1 MKRSAD
7 FAPGFRLSELDVGF
21 MLVVFGSSPLL
32 ARLFDQLGLA
42 ALFAVVHFF
51 LFCNVL
57 RANRSLELLWAGA
70 FIGLWASAYFRGSPS
85 WLHVYALAFAVTV
98 AVAVVQLLLPS
109 YHGAFWATFNPRLP
123 QWWEKRT
130 GNKTMFTGN
139 IR

>member
-7 FAPGFRLSELDVGF
+7 FAPGFRISELDAGF

-32 ARLFDQLGLA
+32 ARLFEQLGMA

-70 FIGLWASAYFRGSPS
+70 FIGLWASAY
-85 WLHVYALAFAVTV
+85 
-98 AVAVVQLLLPS
+98 
-109 YHGAFWATFNPRLP
+109 WATFNPRLP

-130 GNKTMFTGN
+130 GKKAMFTGN